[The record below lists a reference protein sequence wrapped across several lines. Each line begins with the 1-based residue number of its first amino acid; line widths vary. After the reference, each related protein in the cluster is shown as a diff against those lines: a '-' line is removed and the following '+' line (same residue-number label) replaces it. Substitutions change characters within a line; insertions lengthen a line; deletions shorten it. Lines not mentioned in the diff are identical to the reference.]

1 MGVGEIDGS
10 VWLPVFGGLVIQDA
24 WVGDT
29 AGRGG
34 SAWAVRAVR
43 VGVFELA
50 KEQEGCGD

>member
-10 VWLPVFGGLVIQDA
+10 VWLLVFGGLVIQDA

-34 SAWAVRAVR
+34 VGLGRA
-43 VGVFELA
+43 GGA
-50 KEQEGCGD
+50 GGCF